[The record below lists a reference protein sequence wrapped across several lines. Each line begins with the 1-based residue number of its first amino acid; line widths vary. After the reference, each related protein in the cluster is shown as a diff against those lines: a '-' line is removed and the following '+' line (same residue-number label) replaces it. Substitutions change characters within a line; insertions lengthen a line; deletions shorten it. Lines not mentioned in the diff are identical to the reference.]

1 MAASA
6 ALGVGLAPGGLALVD
21 GTGLEEGDEFVEIG
35 ALEGS
40 GFEGEVLV
48 GAEVVHPEALDGVR
62 LAAPLMGD

>member
-1 MAASA
+1 
-6 ALGVGLAPGGLALVD
+6 LALVD

-48 GAEVVHPEALDGVR
+48 GAEVVHPEPLDGVR